1 MNRSEATDLLGQLAT
16 WIEAIKSE
24 ANDAGSLL
32 ILSGPS
38 HHSHPLSELH
48 LTTIGFLT
56 FLHDNAIELRELQC
70 TYLPRDFWERYGNL
84 DLDENEP
91 SPLVRLLLAHREQPI
106 VSCALG
112 MVSRGRGIDEERFY
126 LFGSLSVMASVM
138 MERQLTDAPTDPD
151 TPSSK
156 RMRQIMR
163 FRRALPSAALWILDQ
178 LKSGTAC
185 IGQLR
190 IRKGAPSLGTL
201 KRWIPR
207 LKQLGLVRDT
217 RDGATKDWQLTDMGR
232 AVASDSVA

>member
-48 LTTIGFLT
+48 PTTIGFLT
-56 FLHDNAIELRELQC
+56 FLHDNAIELRELQRA
-70 TYLPRDFWERYGNL
+70 YLPRAFWEQNGNL
-84 DLDENEP
+84 DLDESDP

-112 MVSRGRGIDEERFY
+112 MVSRGRGINEERSF
-126 LFGSLSVMASVM
+126 LFGSLSVMAVVM
-138 MERQLTDAPTDPD
+138 ECHLRDAPTHQVP
-151 TPSSK
+151 PSSE
-156 RMRQIMR
+156 RMRQITQL
-163 FRRALPSAALWILDQ
+163 RRDLPSTALWILDQ
-178 LKSGTAC
+178 LRSGTAC

-190 IRKGAPSLGTL
+190 IRKGAPSIGTL
-201 KRWIPR
+201 KRRIPR
-207 LKQLGLVRDT
+207 LKRLGLVRDT